1 MLNGFITGD
10 EYLYPYISSR
20 RICHAPRRAGGYRS
34 RFWQSCL
41 NSAASA
47 EPCAEGLPPSLR
59 ERLRE
64 NLLSA
69 CAFIAKRPVEAVF
82 GSAFIVS
89 ARCRHSAATQAA
101 GPLSPRGQLTP
112 APYIHM
118 TANILI
124 EHDSNLETS

>member
-1 MLNGFITGD
+1 MGNRL
-10 EYLYPYISSR
+10 
-20 RICHAPRRAGGYRS
+20 RS
-34 RFWQSCL
+34 PW
-41 NSAASA
+41 
-47 EPCAEGLPPSLR
+47 

-89 ARCRHSAATQAA
+89 ARCRHSAATQVA

>member
-1 MLNGFITGD
+1 MGNRL
-10 EYLYPYISSR
+10 
-20 RICHAPRRAGGYRS
+20 RS
-34 RFWQSCL
+34 PWK
-41 NSAASA
+41 
-47 EPCAEGLPPSLR
+47 
-59 ERLRE
+59 RLRE

-118 TANILI
+118 TANISCHHYPRRNPSGYGI
-124 EHDSNLETS
+124 GWYVEGNYRACGDDGAVAYGDSA